1 MSLLKNILLPVDF
14 SERSLEAALQAE
26 VVARQFQAAVTVL
39 HVVDPKENETG
50 RFEPGG
56 VKNRQLEKLL
66 THGFAEGTISRVVR
80 DGNPVEEIVSFTSS
94 NPVDLVMMASHAY
107 RPFETFAFGSV
118 AAEVHRDAHCPVW
131 ISVQAD
137 KERPPKFRKVLCAV
151 DLGPDTK
158 SVANWGSRFAAAFQA
173 ELSVLHVFRS
183 LESDE
188 PPPDCPD
195 EWLSLTERA
204 ELDKARQHLGAPG
217 QVLFAGGAIP
227 EAVCRQARKLHSDLI
242 VIGRSPKAGDIQSL
256 RISDYI
262 RQAPC
267 PVVRI

>member
-26 VVARQFQAAVTVL
+26 VLARQFQATVTVL
-39 HVVDPKENETG
+39 HVVDPGENESG

-56 VKNRQLEKLL
+56 VKNRELEKLL
-66 THGFAEGTISRVVR
+66 THDFAEGTVSRVVR
-80 DGNPVEEIVSFTSS
+80 DGNPVEEIVSFASS
-94 NPVDLVMMASHAY
+94 NPVDLIMMASHAY
-107 RPFETFAFGSV
+107 RPLETLAIGSV
-118 AAEVHRDAHCPVW
+118 AAEVLRDANCPVW

-137 KERPPKFRKVLCAV
+137 KELPPRFRKVLCAV

-158 SVANWGSRFAAAFQA
+158 SVVNWGSRFAAAFQA
-173 ELSVLHVFRS
+173 QLSVLHVFRS

-204 ELDKARQHLGAPG
+204 ELDKARQHLGATG
-217 QVLFAGGAIP
+217 QVLFAGGDIP
-227 EAVCRQARKLHSDLI
+227 QAVCRQARKLHSDLV

-256 RISDYI
+256 RMSDYI